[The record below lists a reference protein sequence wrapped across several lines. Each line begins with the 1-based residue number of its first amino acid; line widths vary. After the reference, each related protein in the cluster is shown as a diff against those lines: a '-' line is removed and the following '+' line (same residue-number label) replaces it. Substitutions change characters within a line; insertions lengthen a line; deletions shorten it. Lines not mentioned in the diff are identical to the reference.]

1 MFRIP
6 EKFGCGSAAWLL
18 AWSILLSGLVTSGA
32 ARAAPPAGYDF
43 LSYDQALTRA
53 AQQQK
58 PVFLYFGR
66 YGCSSCRKMHQEVFS
81 DPELRARYSDHYV
94 LAYVDTESGERLRLP
109 NGERL
114 TEMQFA
120 SRSRVLGTPTFFFIA
135 SDQKPLVKLI
145 GFKTIEEMNSYD
157 DYISGGHYRRQSLQE
172 FLASR

>member
-1 MFRIP
+1 M
-6 EKFGCGSAAWLL
+6 
-18 AWSILLSGLVTSGA
+18 
-32 ARAAPPAGYDF
+32 
-43 LSYDQALTRA
+43 
-53 AQQQK
+53 
-58 PVFLYFGR
+58 FLYFGR